1 MKTCHLGISSQ
12 KINQHNAYG
21 IYLSKKYIYIY
32 IYICIHILYIYIYN
46 IRMHVSYLSKGK
58 SIQYM
63 FINTVSLT
71 ISC

>member
-1 MKTCHLGISSQ
+1 MVST
-12 KINQHNAYG
+12 
-21 IYLSKKYIYIY
+21 YLKYIYIY
-32 IYICIHILYIYIYN
+32 IYIYIYMYTYIVYIYIYN

>member
-1 MKTCHLGISSQ
+1 MKTCHLSISSQ
-12 KINQHNAYG
+12 KINQHNEYG
-21 IYLSKKYIYIY
+21 IYLSKI
-32 IYICIHILYIYIYN
+32 YIYIYN